1 MRRLWV
7 GRGPSSSLLL
17 LLTSLG
23 LGSTARPPGR
33 KVSTSLSLLLLI
45 GFTSSGRPPGATEEH
60 TIRYNGDVNI
70 GQCCLQPFHCLSL
83 TFTFRADLYNRD
95 VNRGGAIFTDL
106 SPPRLKLRKEDIY
119 EARSRSI
126 YSLRQC
132 INREYVQ

>member
-1 MRRLWV
+1 M

-33 KVSTSLSLLLLI
+33 TVSTSLSLLLLI

-70 GQCCLQPFHCLSL
+70 GQCL
-83 TFTFRADLYNRD
+83 TFSLPFIAVEEL
-95 VNRGGAIFTDL
+95 IFTTWT
-106 SPPRLKLRKEDIY
+106 SRVVA
-119 EARSRSI
+119 AREP
-126 YSLRQC
+126 SLPTCPQ
-132 INREYVQ
+132 VKT